1 MEFLQSRVRKCL
13 VTLSQTG
20 PSGMTV
26 DDLIESM
33 SPFLTKESVLRSLEE
48 LIFSG
53 YVEVMNQGETTKLIA
68 SKSVR
73 TGMIGLELARIM
85 IGKRLDSVRRAI
97 EGKDQGMLNNS
108 IELLNGTVGEA
119 IFTLMGDVPELTLP
133 ELLEI
138 LHQVR
143 DKLGNLLRSDQKLDE
158 NTLEEFFKLV
168 EKYKGERESSLL
180 RSMIVSRE
188 TKKQESTDS
197 H

>member
-1 MEFLQSRVRKCL
+1 
-13 VTLSQTG
+13 
-20 PSGMTV
+20 MTV

-33 SPFLTKESVLRSLEE
+33 SPFLTKESVLKSLEE